1 MTGPIKLALGAGALA
16 SFLGMVL
23 AQTMASR
30 SAIRAPLTP
39 VVRSSSE
46 QGAALPTTPRST
58 GLAVTLDPDRNGHY
72 RADVEISG
80 RSVRMLVDT
89 GATMVALTR
98 EDADAL
104 GVRPLPSDFKLS
116 LNTANG
122 AVQAAMVTLTQ
133 ISIGGISALDVPAVV
148 MPPGV
153 MQESLLGMS
162 FLKKL
167 GGFEV
172 ASGRLILRP

>member
-1 MTGPIKLALGAGALA
+1 MAGPIKMALGAGALA
-16 SFLGMVL
+16 SCLGMVL

-30 SAIRAPLTP
+30 SAIRAPLGQMVGSGEHAP
-39 VVRSSSE
+39 VLPAMNHSSGS
-46 QGAALPTTPRST
+46 
-58 GLAVTLDPDRNGHY
+58 AVTLDPDRNGHY
-72 RADVEISG
+72 RADVEIAG
-80 RSVRMLVDT
+80 RRVRMLVDT

-104 GVRPLPSDFKLS
+104 GVRPLPSDFKVS

-122 AVQAAMVTLTQ
+122 AVQAAMVTLGQ
-133 ISIGGISALDVPAVV
+133 ISVGGISALDVPAVV
-148 MPPGV
+148 LPPGV

>member
-1 MTGPIKLALGAGALA
+1 MAGPIRMALGAGALA
-16 SFLGMVL
+16 SCLGMVL
-23 AQTMASR
+23 AQTMATR
-30 SAIRAPLTP
+30 SAIRAPLGQMVGSNGEHAT
-39 VVRSSSE
+39 
-46 QGAALPTTPRST
+46 AMPRAS
-58 GLAVTLDPDRNGHY
+58 GFAVTLDPDRNGHY
-72 RADVEISG
+72 RADVEIAG
-80 RSVRMLVDT
+80 RRVRMLVDT

-104 GVRPLPSDFKLS
+104 GVRPLPSDFRLS

-122 AVQAAMVTLTQ
+122 AVQAAMVTLAQ
-133 ISIGGISALDVPAVV
+133 ISVGGISALDVPAVV

>member
-1 MTGPIKLALGAGALA
+1 MAGPIKMALGAGVLA
-16 SFLGMVL
+16 SCLGMVL

-30 SAIRAPLTP
+30 SAVHPPVGPPVGRNGPVEAPSP
-39 VVRSSSE
+39 VH
-46 QGAALPTTPRST
+46 ST
-58 GLAVTLDPDRNGHY
+58 GYAVILDPDRNGHY
-72 RADVEISG
+72 RADVEVAG
-80 RSVRMLVDT
+80 RRVRMLVDT

-104 GVRPLPSDFKLS
+104 GVRPLPADFRLS

-122 AVQAAMVTLTQ
+122 AVQAAMVSLAH
-133 ISIGGISALDVPAVV
+133 INVGGISALDVPAVV

-162 FLKKL
+162 FLRKL

-172 ASGRLILRP
+172 AGGKLILRP

>member
-1 MTGPIKLALGAGALA
+1 MAGPIRMALGAGVLA
-16 SFLGMVL
+16 SCLGMVL

-30 SAIRAPLTP
+30 SAVHPLVGQATGRNTP
-39 VVRSSSE
+39 VEAPSHSA
-46 QGAALPTTPRST
+46 GY
-58 GLAVTLDPDRNGHY
+58 AVTLEPDRNGHY
-72 RADVEISG
+72 RADVEVAG
-80 RSVRMLVDT
+80 RRVRMLVDT

-104 GVRPLPSDFKLS
+104 GVRPMPSDFRLS

-122 AVQAAMVTLTQ
+122 AVQAAMVTLAQ
-133 ISIGGISALDVPAVV
+133 INVGGISALDVPAVV

-162 FLKKL
+162 FLRKL

-172 ASGRLILRP
+172 ASGKLILRP